1 MLRKKQLD
9 DENRNGLRVAY
20 ISLLKNLRKEMKN
33 KTG

>member
-20 ISLLKNLRKEMKN
+20 DKFVEKLKERDEE
-33 KTG
+33 